1 MNIRSILYISLF
13 VLLSFLGGCQNE
25 EQMVS
30 LGLRDL
36 YIVPRMQKLHLAPE
50 FTGQGYLWTEVL
62 PDGRDSL
69 VSTGKD
75 YIFLKKDPG
84 TYKMRFEIIDPVHYM
99 NEKITVIVAY
109 EETEYK
115 TGIDKVYE
123 YKPAPGQFVNV
134 LPLYEPGDTEDTM
147 LQKVHE
153 SLTSASTS
161 GVSLGAYGGYVTFG
175 FDHTVINVK
184 GERDFEVYGN
194 SFYASMTGGSKG
206 GSNEPGIVMVSFDAN
221 MNGIPDDEW
230 YELAGSEYYKKET
243 VKNYEIT
250 YFKPDP
256 DKVPTPD
263 HSYPFLNDTTY
274 IRWDSNQNTRGHVSK
289 NTFHDQS
296 YWPLWKSDETLTFR
310 GTKLA
315 DNYYTFPGSGVTYY
329 MQVAYDWG
337 YADNHPNASED
348 KNGNT
353 MCSFDIGWA
362 VDKKGNKVHLPGID
376 FVRVYTGV
384 NQYCGWLGET
394 STEIFGARSL
404 HVGITY

>member
-134 LPLYEPGDTEDTM
+134 LPLYEPGD
-147 LQKVHE
+147 KIGR
-153 SLTSASTS
+153 A
-161 GVSLGAYGGYVTFG
+161 
-175 FDHTVINVK
+175 
-184 GERDFEVYGN
+184 
-194 SFYASMTGGSKG
+194 
-206 GSNEPGIVMVSFDAN
+206 
-221 MNGIPDDEW
+221 
-230 YELAGSEYYKKET
+230 
-243 VKNYEIT
+243 
-250 YFKPDP
+250 
-256 DKVPTPD
+256 
-263 HSYPFLNDTTY
+263 
-274 IRWDSNQNTRGHVSK
+274 HV
-289 NTFHDQS
+289 
-296 YWPLWKSDETLTFR
+296 
-310 GTKLA
+310 
-315 DNYYTFPGSGVTYY
+315 
-329 MQVAYDWG
+329 
-337 YADNHPNASED
+337 
-348 KNGNT
+348 
-353 MCSFDIGWA
+353 
-362 VDKKGNKVHLPGID
+362 
-376 FVRVYTGV
+376 
-384 NQYCGWLGET
+384 
-394 STEIFGARSL
+394 
-404 HVGITY
+404 